1 MIVETELLK
10 KYKEYLLSNSTFK
23 DILKVVPTTP
33 RNYVNFPVIVFRERE
48 NTDSIGNLTLDRT
61 EYVDSLL
68 YQVDIYT
75 KDIVLDKKYN
85 ARDVINELRTLTS
98 NFFRELGFI
107 RVSDTSNDT
116 LVAEL
121 KRRTMT
127 FEGNISSWNGMLNY
141 I

>member
-1 MIVETELLK
+1 MVVETELLK
-10 KYKEYLLSNSTFK
+10 KYKEYLLANSTFK
-23 DILKVVPTTP
+23 DVLKVVPTTP

-48 NTDSIGNLTLDRT
+48 NTDRISNLTLDRT

-85 ARDVINELRTLTS
+85 ARDVINELRVLTS
-98 NFFRELGFI
+98 NFFRELGFV
-107 RVSDTSNDT
+107 RMSDSPNDT